1 MRLVSFEV
9 KTPLGP
15 VRRIGALAAREEPHE
30 GSQIIDLTAGY
41 SMLLREGGEPL
52 WREIGEATMAPD
64 MVSFL
69 KGGAG
74 SRTRAQQVLD
84 FAAQTKA
91 SPDDAAGQLV
101 YARSEVKLLAPVPR
115 PTTLHDFSVYQ
126 THMTAHSRNTEKAPQ
141 WYFFPPGYKGNPTAI
156 YGPDD
161 PMLWPDY
168 SEFLDPELEP
178 AIYVCSPAGAGKTG
192 RNITPEEAKEYI
204 GGYTILIDMSAR
216 DIHARE
222 IFGPFK
228 SKDFGSIMGPC
239 MVTPDEFDE
248 TNARCSLRVNG
259 ETWWEGNTGETRNY
273 LLTDLVAYVSD
284 GETLNPGDAI
294 AAGTVGMSCSIDTD
308 RWVKPGDVVEHWIEG
323 IGTIRTVV
331 QRENNPK
338 SYVRGGMLGRVPV
351 PDSAK
356 QWLENVTRNRPL
368 PGR

>member
-9 KTPLGP
+9 KTPVGP
-15 VRRIGALAAREEPHE
+15 VRRIGALMGPEEPHD
-30 GSQIIDLTAGY
+30 GSQIIDLTTGY
-41 SMLLREGGEPL
+41 SMLLREGGEGL
-52 WREIGEATMAPD
+52 WREIGAAAMAPD

-69 KGGAG
+69 KGGAA
-74 SRTRAQQVLD
+74 SRERARQVLD
-84 FAAQTKA
+84 FAKSAKA
-91 SPDDAAGQLV
+91 SAEDEAGQLV

-115 PTTLHDFSVYQ
+115 PTTLHDFSVYE
-126 THMTAHSRNTEKAPQ
+126 THMTARSGRREKQPQ
-141 WYFFPPGYKGNPTAI
+141 WYHFPPGYKGNPTAI

-168 SEFLDPELEP
+168 TERLDPELEP
-178 AIYVCSPAGAGKTG
+178 AAYVCKTG
-192 RNITPEEAKEYI
+192 RNVSREEAKEYI
-204 GGYTILIDMSAR
+204 GGYTIFIDMSAR

-222 IFGPFK
+222 VFGPFK

-248 TNARCSLRVNG
+248 TNARCAIRVNG
-259 ETWWEGNTGETRNY
+259 ETWWEGNTGESRNY
-273 LLTDLVAYVSD
+273 LLPDLVAYVSD

-323 IGTIRTVV
+323 IGTIKTTVV
-331 QRENNPK
+331 RESNPR
-338 SYVRGGMLGRVPV
+338 SYVRDGMPGMVAAPESSREWL
-351 PDSAK
+351 K
-356 QWLENVTRNRPL
+356 QLKQAPPL

>member
-9 KTPLGP
+9 KTPVGP
-15 VRRIGALAAREEPHE
+15 VRRIGVLAEREEPHDA
-30 GSQIIDLTAGY
+30 SRIVDLNAGY
-41 SMLLREGGEPL
+41 AMLLREGGEPL
-52 WREIGEATMAPD
+52 WREIADAAMAPD

-74 SRTRAQQVLD
+74 SRQRAQEVLG
-84 FAAQTKA
+84 FARSAKA
-91 SPDDAAGQLV
+91 SPDDAMGQLV
-101 YARSEVKLLAPVPR
+101 YVRNEVRLLAPVPR
-115 PTTLHDFSVYQ
+115 PTTLHDFSVYE
-126 THMTAHSRNTEKAPQ
+126 THMTARSGRREKQPQ
-141 WYFFPPGYKGNPTAI
+141 WYHFPPGYKGNPTAI

-168 SEFLDPELEP
+168 TERLDPELEP
-178 AIYVCSPAGAGKTG
+178 AVYVCKSG
-192 RNITPEEAKEYI
+192 RNITPEEAKDYI
-204 GGYTILIDMSAR
+204 GGYTIFIDMSAR

-222 IFGPFK
+222 VFGPFK

-248 TNARCSLRVNG
+248 TNARCALRVNG
-259 ETWWEGNTGETRNY
+259 ETWWEGNTGESRNY
-273 LLTDLVAYVSD
+273 LLNELVAYVSD

-323 IGTIRTVV
+323 IGTIRTTV
-331 QRENNPK
+331 QREKNPN
-338 SYVRGGMLGRVPV
+338 SYVRDGMPGRVAV
-351 PDSAK
+351 PESSREWLK
-356 QWLENVTRNRPL
+356 QLKQNPPL

>member
-15 VRRIGALAAREEPHE
+15 VRRIGALAAREEPNDA
-30 GSQIIDLTAGY
+30 SRIVDLTAGY

-52 WREIGEATMAPD
+52 WREIGEASMAPD

-84 FAAQTKA
+84 FASQAES
-91 SPDDAAGQLV
+91 SPGDEAGQLV
-101 YARSEVKLLAPVPR
+101 YARNEVKLLAPVPR

-126 THMTAHSRNTEKAPQ
+126 THMTARSGRTEKVPQ

-168 SEFLDPELEP
+168 TERLDPELEP
-178 AIYVCSPAGAGKTG
+178 AAYVCKAG
-192 RNITPEEAKEYI
+192 RNISPEEAKDYI
-204 GGYTILIDMSAR
+204 GGYTIFIDMSAR

-222 IFGPFK
+222 MFGPFK

-239 MVTPDEFDE
+239 MLTPDEFDE
-248 TNARCSLRVNG
+248 TNARCALRVNG
-259 ETWWEGNTGETRNY
+259 ETWWEGNTGESRNY

-323 IGTIRTVV
+323 IGTIRTTV
-331 QRENNPK
+331 QRESNPGTH
-338 SYVRGGMLGRVPV
+338 VRDGMPGRLPV
-351 PDSAK
+351 PDAAREWLANLK
-356 QWLENVTRNRPL
+356 QNAQL

>member
-9 KTPLGP
+9 KTPVGA
-15 VRRIGALAAREEPHE
+15 VRRIGALAVHEEPGE
-30 GSQIIDLTAGY
+30 ASRIVDLTAGY
-41 SMLLREGGEPL
+41 SLLLREGGEPL

-84 FAAQTKA
+84 FAAKTKA
-91 SPDDAAGQLV
+91 PDDDEAGQLV

-126 THMTAHSRNTEKAPQ
+126 THMTARSGRTEKVPQ

-168 SEFLDPELEP
+168 TERLDPELEP
-178 AIYVCSPAGAGKTG
+178 AAYVCKAG
-192 RNITPEEAKEYI
+192 RNIAPEEAKDYI
-204 GGYTILIDMSAR
+204 GGYTIFIDMSAR

-222 IFGPFK
+222 MFGPFK

-248 TNARCSLRVNG
+248 TNARCALRVNG
-259 ETWWEGNTGETRNY
+259 ETWWEGNTGESRNY

-308 RWVKPGDVVEHWIEG
+308 RWVKPGDIVEHWIEG
-323 IGTIRTVV
+323 IGTIRTTV
-331 QRENNPK
+331 QRESNPK
-338 SYVRGGMLGRVPV
+338 THVRDGMTGRLPV

-356 QWLENVTRNRPL
+356 EWLANLKQNAQL

>member
-9 KTPLGP
+9 KTPVGA
-15 VRRIGALAAREEPHE
+15 VRRIGALAVHEEPGE
-30 GSQIIDLTAGY
+30 ASRIVDLTAGY
-41 SMLLREGGEPL
+41 SLLLREGGEPL

-84 FAAQTKA
+84 FAAKTKA
-91 SPDDAAGQLV
+91 PDDDEAGQLV
-101 YARSEVKLLAPVPR
+101 YTRSEVKLLAPVPR

-126 THMTAHSRNTEKAPQ
+126 THMTARSGRTEKVPQ

-168 SEFLDPELEP
+168 TERLDPELEP
-178 AIYVCSPAGAGKTG
+178 AAYVCKAG
-192 RNITPEEAKEYI
+192 RNISPEEAKDYI
-204 GGYTILIDMSAR
+204 GGYTIFIDMSAR

-222 IFGPFK
+222 MFGPFK

-248 TNARCSLRVNG
+248 TNARCALRVNG
-259 ETWWEGNTGETRNY
+259 ETWWEGNTGESRNY

-308 RWVKPGDVVEHWIEG
+308 RWVKPGDIVEHWIEG
-323 IGTIRTVV
+323 IGTIRTTV
-331 QRENNPK
+331 QRESNPK
-338 SYVRGGMLGRVPV
+338 THVRDGMTGRLPV

-356 QWLENVTRNRPL
+356 EWLANLKQNAQL

>member
-9 KTPLGP
+9 KTSVGP
-15 VRRIGALAAREEPHE
+15 VRRIGVLAAAREEPNDA
-30 GSQIIDLTAGY
+30 SQIVDLTTGY

-52 WREIGEATMAPD
+52 WREIGEAAMAPD

-84 FAAQTKA
+84 FATRAKPA
-91 SPDDAAGQLV
+91 SYDEIGQLT
-101 YARSEVKLLAPVPR
+101 YARNEIKLLAPVPR

-126 THMTAHSRNTEKAPQ
+126 THMTARSGRTEKVPQ

-161 PMLWPDY
+161 TMLWPDY
-168 SEFLDPELEP
+168 SERLDPELEP
-178 AIYVCSPAGAGKTG
+178 AAYVCKAG
-192 RNITPEEAKEYI
+192 RNISPEEAKDYI
-204 GGYTILIDMSAR
+204 GGYTIFIDMSAR

-222 IFGPFK
+222 MFGPFK

-248 TNARCSLRVNG
+248 ANARCALRVNG
-259 ETWWEGNTGETRNY
+259 ETWWEGNTGESRNY
-273 LLTDLVAYVSD
+273 MLNDLVAYVSD

-323 IGTIRTVV
+323 IGTIRTTV
-331 QRENNPK
+331 QRESNPK
-338 SYVRGGMLGRVPV
+338 SYVRDGMPGRIAA
-351 PDSAK
+351 PDSAEEWLANLK
-356 QWLENVTRNRPL
+356 QNAPL